1 VEAERLTTSV
11 KESIALV
18 GLIEIGA
25 ISLGLILKAVL
36 TTAAADATGILA
48 AGLLGVL
55 GLTII
60 PFRRGQA
67 KRELRKKMS
76 DLQANLRKVLI
87 ESFTR
92 ELERAVNRLN
102 EALSPYRRFVRSEQE
117 QLRLRLDDL
126 TQITDN
132 LKARR
137 IEVDPDQEA

>member
-1 VEAERLTTSV
+1 MNLPKFSVENSLAVNLLSV
-11 KESIALV
+11 L
-18 GLIEIGA
+18 
-25 ISLGLILKAVL
+25 
-36 TTAAADATGILA
+36 ILA

-76 DLQANLRKVLI
+76 DLQETLRNVLV

-102 EALSPYRRFVRSEQE
+102 EALAPYRRFVRSEEE

-126 TQITDN
+126 HQIANDLN
-132 LKARR
+132 AIRVK
-137 IEVDPDQEA
+137 VDPD